1 MFKKVAVLIV
11 VFSALLGGLCMA
23 DKTGPLPASEA
34 SLGGITLGS
43 PMSYVYS
50 IYGAPTDRYLTTGKF
65 NTQAIGNLYGK
76 GFYVIEYASQPS
88 VLELYTDAHNGIAT
102 PMGIAVGVPKS
113 TVNRLYGGGSYYK
126 GGYYYRT
133 QNALDI
139 QIKYGNDANGVTVV
153 KSIYIH
159 FQS

>member
-1 MFKKVAVLIV
+1 MFKKMAVLIV
-11 VFSALLGGLCMA
+11 AFSVLLGGICMA
-23 DKTGPLPASEA
+23 DKAGPLPVSEA

-113 TVNRLYGGGSYYK
+113 TVDRLYGGGSYYK

-139 QIKYGNDANGVTVV
+139 QIKDGNDTNGVTVV